1 MKYKKQGD
9 LLQLGTNTK
18 LSKSLDNWDEYLIA
32 GLSLAPSDLSGYRV
46 CTHENVAACK
56 PTCLFFAGRGAMA
69 SVQDSRIRK
78 TKLFFEDRVHFLNLL
93 KSDMVKMIRYCDK
106 HQRKLAVRLNVLS
119 DLLWETY
126 LDMDSYSKYDVQF
139 YDYTK
144 RFSRLGKMPS
154 NYDLTLSVY
163 PHPTL
168 FDKSMTIAKQTK
180 TNIAVVFQDKI
191 PRRFHGLPTFIGDDS
206 DLRFLDPKPC
216 CVALKAKG
224 KLRNPDII
232 NQMKRKLSFGL
243 PLSRT
248 IKEIYHA

>member
-9 LLQLGTNTK
+9 LLHLGTNTK
-18 LSKSLDNWDEYLIA
+18 LSKSLDNSDEYLIA

-56 PTCLFFAGRGAMA
+56 PTCLFFAGRGAMP
-69 SVQDSRIRK
+69 SVQDSRIKK

-93 KSDMVKMIRYCDK
+93 KLDMVKMIRYCDK
-106 HQRKLAVRLNVLS
+106 HHRKLAVRLNVLS

-168 FDKSMTIAKQTK
+168 FDKSMMIAKQTK
-180 TNIAVVFQDKI
+180 TNIAVVFEDEI
-191 PRRFHGLPTFIGDDS
+191 PKRFHGLPTFIGDDS

-224 KLRNPDII
+224 KLRNPTII

-248 IKEIYHA
+248 IKEIYHD